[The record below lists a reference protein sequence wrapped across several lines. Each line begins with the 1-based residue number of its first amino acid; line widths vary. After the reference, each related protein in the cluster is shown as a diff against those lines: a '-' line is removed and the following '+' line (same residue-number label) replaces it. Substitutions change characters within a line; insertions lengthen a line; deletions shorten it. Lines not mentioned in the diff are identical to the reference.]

1 VPLREAKPVIA
12 PYRGCANH
20 QFTGGS
26 DCILCFFISSIDEK
40 ILLLLCIIY
49 NVVRQKIQK

>member
-26 DCILCFFISSIDEK
+26 DFVKNPET
-40 ILLLLCIIY
+40 
-49 NVVRQKIQK
+49 